1 MEVVYMLHDTLIF
14 LFPALCA
21 RGAEGAQTGLTC
33 HSKKMK
39 KSVDRDKCIC

>member
-33 HSKKMK
+33 HSKKNEK
-39 KSVDRDKCIC
+39 KC